1 MEKSKQE
8 QYDQYDESEWD
19 KIVFNQVLNS
29 YIVIHK
35 QHGSREREGNLHI
48 AKRLVALGYS
58 VELLPII
65 EHEKTPDSCL
75 NDVFWEFKMTSGSI
89 SSIQNRLREGKE
101 QSSRILL
108 ALPERFVLGD
118 VLRGIIS
125 AINADRN
132 RKIEGVGLLFRHELI
147 TLERM
152 DIENEIFQKLSITWI
167 CPKSTEGC
175 SQKRTAHVC
184 SPEIG
189 SFFRFFICV

>member
-152 DIENEIFQKLSITWI
+152 DIE
-167 CPKSTEGC
+167 
-175 SQKRTAHVC
+175 KRDFSKIEHYLDM
-184 SPEIG
+184 P
-189 SFFRFFICV
+189 